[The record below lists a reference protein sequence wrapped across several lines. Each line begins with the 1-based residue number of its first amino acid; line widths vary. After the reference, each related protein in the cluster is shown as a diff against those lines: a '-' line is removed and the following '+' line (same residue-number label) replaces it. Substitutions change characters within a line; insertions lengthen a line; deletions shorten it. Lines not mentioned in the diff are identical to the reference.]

1 MLVVWMLKKMSCKVG
16 PWLANIWFLIF
27 DFFYLSVAYYCCIA
41 KELQTELQEL
51 CPVDPMIYQPLYE
64 MAQVIV
70 WVIMI
75 CDSVSAVLLVILIAI
90 AICYEWTGLVKLDWT
105 EEK

>member
-1 MLVVWMLKKMSCKVG
+1 VDVEEDVLQSRSLTCKH
-16 PWLANIWFLIF
+16 LIF

-70 WVIMI
+70 
-75 CDSVSAVLLVILIAI
+75 
-90 AICYEWTGLVKLDWT
+90 
-105 EEK
+105 

>member
-1 MLVVWMLKKMSCKVG
+1 LQT
-16 PWLANIWFLIF
+16 F
-27 DFFYLSVAYYCCIA
+27 DFLFFIFFNLSVAYYCCIA

-70 WVIMI
+70 
-75 CDSVSAVLLVILIAI
+75 
-90 AICYEWTGLVKLDWT
+90 
-105 EEK
+105 